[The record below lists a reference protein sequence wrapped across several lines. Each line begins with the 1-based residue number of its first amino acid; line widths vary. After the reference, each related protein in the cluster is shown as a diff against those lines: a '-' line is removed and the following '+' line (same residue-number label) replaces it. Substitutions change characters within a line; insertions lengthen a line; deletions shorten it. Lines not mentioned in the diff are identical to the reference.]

1 MIEMPRNFEDD
12 FRTFVDLHNY
22 YRRLGGAETH
32 WFFVEAEKALRHDL
46 YIAAVLSFINGIEAS
61 IRTNVMYVKGKFDE
75 ESMRKI
81 DIMKNALLLEARAIG
96 MRVELLAFPDEA
108 DFEEKLNT
116 TGRKI
121 RPVELVRV
129 RNNLCHGN
137 VFEYF
142 TKVPDTEETIF
153 TSECLR
159 DLALTIQ
166 GISQA
171 WSKEVERFKKTQP
184 S

>member
-1 MIEMPRNFEDD
+1 MPDNFADR

-22 YRRLGGAETH
+22 YRRLRGAETH

-61 IRTNVMYVKGKFDE
+61 IRTNVMYMQKKFDE
-75 ESMRKI
+75 ESMGKV
-81 DIMKNALLLEARAIG
+81 DIMKNTLLLEARSIG
-96 MRVELLAFPDEA
+96 MRVELLSFPDEA
-108 DFEEKLNT
+108 DFEEKLNSK
-116 TGRKI
+116 GKNKKS
-121 RPVELVRV
+121 VELIRV

-142 TKVPDTEETIF
+142 QKVPDSEEIIF

-159 DLALTIQ
+159 GLALTLQ
-166 GISQA
+166 SISQA
-171 WSKEVERFKKTQP
+171 WSKEIERFKEMQP
-184 S
+184 G